1 MYVTCTYLSTS
12 WILSSDQRGCR
23 ILHDTTFLV
32 MESHNEY
39 VKNGVTH
46 HEGVKTSLKSS
57 NWGTSGTFPLIF
69 VGFGTFSFRGFH
81 RVFQICQILIVFS
94 ILEISTN
101 DIWRKDIAYRRETST
116 VVPFICISRC
126 AEEIEWQSCNMVL
139 DVFNEVTIEFHNYR
153 FEVLPIFRTKSVE
166 CSHNLFSCCD
176 LGQKCN
182 MNFIGFF
189 FTNHFLY
196 F

>member
-1 MYVTCTYLSTS
+1 
-12 WILSSDQRGCR
+12 
-23 ILHDTTFLV
+23 

-46 HEGVKTSLKSS
+46 HEGVKTSLASS
-57 NWGTSGTFPLIF
+57 NCGTFPLIL
-69 VGFGTFSFRGFH
+69 VGLGSFSLEDFH

-126 AEEIEWQSCNMVL
+126 AEEIE
-139 DVFNEVTIEFHNYR
+139 
-153 FEVLPIFRTKSVE
+153 
-166 CSHNLFSCCD
+166 
-176 LGQKCN
+176 
-182 MNFIGFF
+182 
-189 FTNHFLY
+189 
-196 F
+196 